1 MSRPG
6 GFALRVLAVTGVLFA
21 LMAPASFAQ
30 AVSLGGESF
39 ESTPALG
46 DQTTFGSFT
55 CSKNGT
61 TVIPFQTSG
70 SAFGPYSG
78 TFTETGTVTIG
89 PQTVAGLDATSSG
102 PILDFQ
108 ASFTVTSVFP
118 TATITGTKHLA
129 PTSPPAANLS
139 AFGHCD
145 PDGSTPPSSA
155 VFAIVSDPFV
165 LYDAQINA
173 VTGTRTDSGTGSFLI
188 QSVTSPTAPASFQES
203 FNSTSPPVCEDGN
216 NGNGHGHGH
225 PKKNHDNDDNEDCD

>member
-55 CSKNGT
+55 CNKNGT

-108 ASFTVTSVFP
+108 ASFTITSVFP
-118 TATITGTKHLA
+118 TATITGTKHLE

-145 PDGSTPPSSA
+145 PDGSAPPSSA

-173 VTGTRTDSGTGSFLI
+173 VTGTRTDSGTTSFLI
-188 QSVTSPTAPASFQES
+188 QSVTSPTAPASFRES

>member
-6 GFALRVLAVTGVLFA
+6 RFALRVLAVTGVLFG
-21 LMAPASFAQ
+21 LMAPASFGQ

-39 ESTPALG
+39 ETTPLTG
-46 DQTTFGSFT
+46 QQTTFGSFT
-55 CSKNGT
+55 CNKNGT

-89 PQTVAGLDATSSG
+89 PQTVLGIDATAVG
-102 PILDFQ
+102 PITNFQ
-108 ASFTVTSVFP
+108 ASFTIMSVFP

-139 AFGHCD
+139 AFGRCD
-145 PDGSTPPSSA
+145 PDGSTPPASS
-155 VFAIVSDPFV
+155 VLAIVSDPFV

-173 VTGTRTDSGTGSFLI
+173 VTGTRTDSGTSSFLI
-188 QSVTSPTAPASFQES
+188 QSVTSPTSPASFQES

-225 PKKNHDNDDNEDCD
+225 PKKNNDNDDNEDCG